1 VGDRARAVHQHPDL
15 PADLP
20 GELRELAGEV
30 VGEEPV
36 GREAALR
43 EALELL
49 DVVGLEAVR
58 IAEDAYGFGS
68 CERASGRGP
77 RRKRAFES

>member
-1 VGDRARAVHQHPDL
+1 VGDGARAVHQHPDL

-20 GELRELAGEV
+20 GELRELAGEI

-36 GREAALR
+36 GGEAALR

-49 DVVGLEAVR
+49 DVVGLEAVG
-58 IAEDAYGFGS
+58 IAEDAYGS
-68 CERASGRGP
+68 APARAGGGDR
-77 RRKRAFES
+77 RRKRAPES

>member
-1 VGDRARAVHQHPDL
+1 VGDRARTVHQHPDL

-20 GELRELAGEV
+20 GELRELAGEI

-36 GREAALR
+36 GGEAALR

-49 DVVGLEAVR
+49 DVVGLEAVG

-68 CERASGRGP
+68 CEGTWRARTSEKRAS
-77 RRKRAFES
+77 ES